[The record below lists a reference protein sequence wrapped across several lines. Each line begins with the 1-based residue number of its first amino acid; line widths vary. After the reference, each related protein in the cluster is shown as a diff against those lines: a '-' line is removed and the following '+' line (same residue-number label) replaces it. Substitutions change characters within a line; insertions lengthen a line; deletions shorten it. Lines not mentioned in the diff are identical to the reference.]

1 MKKKTNIILFSVL
14 GIFFVFYTVDL
25 AIFVHKYN
33 QLPQI
38 ENTPTIWEEESVPES
53 DCFQQD
59 SLNENINSIS
69 LKF

>member
-14 GIFFVFYTVDL
+14 GVLFLLYNVDL
-25 AIFVHKYN
+25 AILIHQYN
-33 QLPQI
+33 QLPQT
-38 ENTPTIWEEESVPES
+38 ENTPIFWEEESVPDS

-59 SLNENINSIS
+59 SLNENVNSIS

>member
-1 MKKKTNIILFSVL
+1 MKKKTNIILFSILGVL
-14 GIFFVFYTVDL
+14 FLLYNVEL

-38 ENTPTIWEEESVPES
+38 ENTPTIGEEESVPES

-59 SLNENINSIS
+59 SLNENVNSIS

>member
-1 MKKKTNIILFSVL
+1 MKKKTNIILFSILGVL
-14 GIFFVFYTVDL
+14 FLLYNVYL

-38 ENTPTIWEEESVPES
+38 ENTPTIWEEETVLES

-59 SLNENINSIS
+59 SLNENVNSIS

>member
-1 MKKKTNIILFSVL
+1 MKKKTNIILFLILGVL
-14 GIFFVFYTVDL
+14 FLLYNVDL

-59 SLNENINSIS
+59 SLNENVNSIS

>member
-1 MKKKTNIILFSVL
+1 MKKKTNIILFSILGVL
-14 GIFFVFYTVDL
+14 FLLYNVDL

-38 ENTPTIWEEESVPES
+38 ENTPTIGEEESVPES

-59 SLNENINSIS
+59 SLNENVNSIS

>member
-1 MKKKTNIILFSVL
+1 MKKKTNIILFSILGVL
-14 GIFFVFYTVDL
+14 FLLYNVDL
-25 AIFVHKYN
+25 AILIHKYN
-33 QLPQI
+33 QLPQT

-59 SLNENINSIS
+59 SLNENVNSIS

>member
-1 MKKKTNIILFSVL
+1 MKKKTNIILFSILGVL
-14 GIFFVFYTVDL
+14 FLLYNVYL

-59 SLNENINSIS
+59 SLNENDIVQ
-69 LKF
+69 

>member
-1 MKKKTNIILFSVL
+1 MKKKTNIILFSILGVL
-14 GIFFVFYTVDL
+14 FLLYNVDL
-25 AIFVHKYN
+25 AIFVYKYN

-59 SLNENINSIS
+59 SLNENVNSIS